1 MQEKIRNG
9 FGFNPVCID
18 IRTGCDRYSATACPK
33 SGVVAYT
40 KSHMFYSIDI
50 VSAITRLKRCSSSY
64 IPENKAA
71 LSENMAGV
79 REYICLHFGS
89 EEARTTM
96 AELEKWSQ
104 DKDPQP
110 CYMNILR
117 RLFPDIKPKVL
128 QLLLAACDNDLI
140 KTVETILP
148 CCKKT
153 KTNGQITYM
162 KVTSTPTKMMML
174 SRAHKFPTRL
184 MDKRDMLRYTPYP
197 MDRTFGRYPSIF
209 VPPYPHT
216 PVPANDNCGLCMPSY
231 VPPYYISKGSPEDV
245 LSRSRPG
252 FPYYTT
258 PKYNPAECKTV
269 TSSPKVELEDTRTT
283 SAAAT
288 LISLS
293 NS

>member
-1 MQEKIRNG
+1 MKCACGIE
-9 FGFNPVCID
+9 PVSVRIK
-18 IRTGCDRYSATACPK
+18 PK
-33 SGVVAYT
+33 LST
-40 KSHMFYSIDI
+40 LIIS
-50 VSAITRLKRCSSSY
+50 
-64 IPENKAA
+64 ENKAT
-71 LSENMAGV
+71 LNENMAGV

-110 CYMNILR
+110 CYINILR

-128 QLLLAACDNDLI
+128 QLLLAACDSDLI

-148 CCKKT
+148 CCKKM

-162 KVTSTPTKMMML
+162 KATSPPTKLMML

-197 MDRTFGRYPSIF
+197 MDRTFGRFPSIF
-209 VPPYPHT
+209 VPPYAHT
-216 PVPANDNCGLCMPSY
+216 PVPTNDNCGLCLPSF
-231 VPPYYISKGSPEDV
+231 VPPYYISKGSPNDV
-245 LSRSRPG
+245 LSRSRTG

-258 PKYNPAECKTV
+258 PKYNFAECKTV
-269 TSSPKVELEDTRTT
+269 TSQPKVELDDTRT
-283 SAAAT
+283 SVAAT